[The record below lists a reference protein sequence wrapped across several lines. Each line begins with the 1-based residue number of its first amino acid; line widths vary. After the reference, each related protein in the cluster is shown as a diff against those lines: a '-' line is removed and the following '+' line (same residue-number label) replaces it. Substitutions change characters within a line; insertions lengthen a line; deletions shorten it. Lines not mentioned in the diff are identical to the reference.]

1 LPAES
6 LERCSS
12 LKLYCGRLRDFMGLD
27 GVELI
32 SKLRQIIT
40 DQLSI
45 REDFDDDAEF
55 VRDLGVD

>member
-1 LPAES
+1 
-6 LERCSS
+6 
-12 LKLYCGRLRDFMGLD
+12 MGLD

-45 REDFDDDAEF
+45 REDFDDDTEF